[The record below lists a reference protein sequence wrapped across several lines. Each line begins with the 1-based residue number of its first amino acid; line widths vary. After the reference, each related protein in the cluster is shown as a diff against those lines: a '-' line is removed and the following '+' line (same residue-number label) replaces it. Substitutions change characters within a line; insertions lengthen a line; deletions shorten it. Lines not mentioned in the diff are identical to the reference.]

1 MAKKTKA
8 QLEEERLQR
17 EEEER
22 KAKLAE
28 EKRLNEEAER
38 KRLEDLRIQEERRV
52 FRENELCRLLEEQSK
67 LNDESVTRFQR
78 LTAEEEYEMKRV
90 EWEQYRNPNENDTMN
105 MSESDMNTFLSL
117 CEENTT
123 QDWKE
128 LFDYVQVIQNVGQS
142 IEYKWCESL
151 VNRNENFQRSTAINI
166 QRCVQQIYQKLDRA
180 TANFLRFAETK
191 LNDRSEVLVEEYA
204 KEVSIGIWGSYADI
218 RPIRKSIIFEKQGIQ
233 IDVPKQIL
241 QHDAGFLFRI
251 IRLSLDPYTP
261 TAYHP
266 PSPSSSNGTASATAT
281 GGTRAGAGGITG
293 TQIPSHP
300 PLSPPSSSHGL
311 HASSPLYDT
320 NQFTVIGDIITLD
333 ILRPPPPAYN
343 LRAKRWIL
351 RDKSAIHLNL
361 QKSHYPSSVSC
372 KVLLRVPDEVM
383 MTDDISLMWYDPDSC
398 SWKPDGISDFQ
409 YTESNKTAQFYVTT
423 VGTFAL
429 VKDRTHDFPYRRWS
443 CTPLR
448 PPLFSSASTLS
459 SSVSSDRAE
468 GGENLMRF
476 TIMTQGSQEVVIDLI
491 GTKVKLIRPMNR
503 QLSDLVNVELP
514 MGILLRALAKRGL
527 NLLPLP
533 QTPQQSKKVL
543 LPCHPSLSVSSLTM
557 LCPTYT

>member
-1 MAKKTKA
+1 VKRLLIEMAKKTKA

-52 FRENELCRLLEEQSK
+52 FRENELSRLLEEQAK
-67 LNDESVTRFQR
+67 LNDENVTRFQR
-78 LTAEEEYEMKRV
+78 LIAEEEYEKKRE
-90 EWEQYRNPNENDTMN
+90 EWEQYRNPNENETMN

-117 CEENTT
+117 CEENMT

-128 LFDYVQVIQNVGQS
+128 LFEYVQVIQNVGQS
-142 IEYKWCESL
+142 IESKWCESL
-151 VNRNENFQRSTAINI
+151 VNRKEAAQRSTAINI

-191 LNDRSEVLVEEYA
+191 LNDRSEVLVEEWA

-218 RPIRKSIIFEKQGIQ
+218 RPIRKSIIFDKQGIQ

-261 TAYHP
+261 TAY
-266 PSPSSSNGTASATAT
+266 GASATTTA
-281 GGTRAGAGGITG
+281 AGGGGSTATTG
-293 TQIPSHP
+293 IGGGSPIPSHP
-300 PLSPPSSSHGL
+300 LTSPPPSSHGL
-311 HASSPLYDT
+311 HSAHSTSPVYDT
-320 NQFTVIGDIITLD
+320 NQFTVIGDLITLD

-372 KVLLRVPDEVM
+372 KVLLKVPDEVM
-383 MTDDISLMWYDPDSC
+383 MTDDITLMWYDPDSC
-398 SWKPDGISDFQ
+398 SWKSDGISDFQ

-429 VKDRTHDFPYRRWS
+429 VKDRAHDFPYRRWS
-443 CTPLR
+443 TTPLR
-448 PPLFSSASTLS
+448 PPLS
-459 SSVSSDRAE
+459 SSSLERSE
-468 GGENLMRF
+468 GEENLMRF
-476 TIMTQGSQEVVIDLI
+476 TVMTQGSQEVVIDII
-491 GTKVKLIRPMNR
+491 GTKVKLIRPMNK
-503 QLSDLVNVELP
+503 QLSDLINIELP

-527 NLLPLP
+527 NLLPIP
-533 QTPQQSKKVL
+533 QTPQQAKKVFDH
-543 LPCHPSLSVSSLTM
+543 PTPPSLTLT
-557 LCPTYT
+557 LPPSAVG

>member
-38 KRLEDLRIQEERRV
+38 KRLEDLRIQEERRI
-52 FRENELCRLLEEQSK
+52 FRENELSRLLEEQKK
-67 LNDESVTRFQR
+67 LIDENMTREQR
-78 LTAEEEYEMKRV
+78 LIAEEDYVKRRE
-90 EWEQYRNPNENDTMN
+90 EWELYRNPNENEIMN

-117 CEENTT
+117 CEENMT
-123 QDWKE
+123 QEWKE
-128 LFDYVQVIQNVGQS
+128 LFEYVQLIQHVGQS
-142 IEYKWCESL
+142 IESKWCESL
-151 VNRNENFQRSTAINI
+151 VNRNDNIQRSAEINI
-166 QRCVQQIYQKLDRA
+166 LRCVQQIYQKLDRA

-191 LNDRSEVLVEEYA
+191 LNDRSEVLVEEWT

-218 RPIRKSIIFEKQGIQ
+218 RPIRKSIIFERQGIQ

-261 TAYHP
+261 TAYHTP
-266 PSPSSSNGTASATAT
+266 NGTAPGT
-281 GGTRAGAGGITG
+281 GGSSPTISA
-293 TQIPSHP
+293 HP
-300 PLSPPSSSHGL
+300 PTSPPSSSQGL
-311 HASSPLYDT
+311 HSTPRYDT
-320 NQFTVIGDIITLD
+320 NQFTVIGDLITLD

-351 RDKSAIHLNL
+351 RDKSPIHLNL

-372 KVLLRVPDEVM
+372 KVLLKVPDEIM
-383 MTDDISLMWYDPDSC
+383 MTDDITLMWYDPDSC

-429 VKDRTHDFPYRRWS
+429 VKDRSHDFPYRRWS
-443 CTPLR
+443 TTPIR
-448 PPLFSSASTLS
+448 PPLS
-459 SSVSSDRAE
+459 SSERE

-476 TIMTQGSQEVVIDLI
+476 SVMTQGSQEIVIDII
-491 GTKVKLIRPMNR
+491 GTKVKLIRPMNK
-503 QLSDLVNVELP
+503 QLSDLINVEQP

-533 QTPQQSKKVL
+533 QTPQQSKKVCL
-543 LPCHPSLSVSSLTM
+543 QPIAYTFLSFSFHLGRD
-557 LCPTYT
+557 P